1 MVPEKRGVTPEKAI
15 SLLKKNGTEVSLE
28 EATEI
33 LALFYFLAELAVKQ
47 HEKSSQ
53 PKRKSNAGS

>member
-15 SLLKKNGTEVSLE
+15 SLLKKNGIEVSLE

-33 LALFYFLAELAVKQ
+33 RALLYLLAEMAVRQ
-47 HEKSSQ
+47 HEKSGQ
-53 PKRKSNAGS
+53 PKRKSNVGS